1 MNDSRLGDQTIRL
14 VSLAFEADVIKKEG
28 NYWFFGTVTVTE
40 VVAVLPEASVA
51 E

>member
-1 MNDSRLGDQTIRL
+1 MGDLDISFWLARRLSGAKQKR
-14 VSLAFEADVIKKEG
+14 EG
-28 NYWFFGTVTVTE
+28 YGFFGTVTVTE